1 MDRSGQRGLQYLALP
16 TAASVVHIQL
26 AGTPPDASAPIE
38 MRRTLEDVAHS
49 LASLARIYSMDELSG
64 VVTEIPA
71 GELIDGTFTR
81 GAHAFVTKS
90 GKEYRRLVVQRVE
103 VEAAISILRNACAHW

>member
-1 MDRSGQRGLQYLALP
+1 MDRRQRYLALP

-71 GELIDGTFTR
+71 GELIDVDALHGQDLR
-81 GAHAFVTKS
+81 RQIVLCRCHANCRS
-90 GKEYRRLVVQRVE
+90 PYCRAKEKPSHPRPAFR
-103 VEAAISILRNACAHW
+103 ASSS

>member
-16 TAASVVHIQL
+16 TAASVVQIQL
-26 AGTPPDASAPIE
+26 VGTPPDASAPIE
-38 MRRTLEDVAHS
+38 MRKTLEDVAHS

-64 VVTEIPA
+64 VATEIPA
-71 GELIDGTFTR
+71 SELIYGTFTR

-103 VEAAISILRNACAHW
+103 MEAAILILTRACVHG